1 MIEMY
6 KVDKFTKKNFL
17 KIVIGGEGGVGKT
30 SLSKRLTGKL
40 REEEILVMTPG
51 IDFYHLKIKNTI
63 LNCIISD
70 LGGQEQF
77 RNFQN
82 DFFDGAS
89 IVILVFAV
97 DTYFSY
103 KKISSWFELL
113 PSQMKNNIFLVGN
126 KIDNSDRSVSMEE
139 AFEFAEQKGLKYY
152 EISTKNGMGF
162 DHFKEDLIKT
172 IEEIFKLRS

>member
-1 MIEMY
+1 MF
-6 KVDKFTKKNFL
+6 KVDKYTKKNFL

-40 REEEILVMTPG
+40 KEDEILVMTPG
-51 IDFYHLKIKNTI
+51 IDFHHLKIGGTV

-82 DFFDGAS
+82 NFFDGAS

-97 DTYFSY
+97 DMYFSF
-103 KKISSWFELL
+103 KKITSWLNLIL
-113 PSQMKNNIFLVGN
+113 PQMKNNVFLVGN
-126 KIDNSDRSVSMEE
+126 KIDYSHRSVSMEE

-152 EISTKNGMGF
+152 EVSTKNGIGF
-162 DHFKEDLIKT
+162 DHFKENLIKT
-172 IEEIFKLRS
+172 IEEMFKIRT